1 MPKEFEGGKEVE
13 ANWAKFEKIGDGV
26 KGTMISHKIVPST
39 NPTFADQ
46 EVYIIRK
53 ADGSTVNVGISTKK
67 AGTIG
72 RLNSVKPGEI
82 VGILFE
88 SETPPTTKGFAPAKN
103 LKVMTYGVDPSYS
116 SDAFDLI

>member
-1 MPKEFEGGKEVE
+1 MSSNASRRPT
-13 ANWAKFEKIGDGV
+13 ARPAPAADASPSSTSTPTNIG
-26 KGTMISHKIVPST
+26 PST
-39 NPTFADQ
+39 NPTCADQ